1 MLHSWTGFSR
11 TSSKH
16 TACERVGHINPGR
29 FHHTRTLIT
38 TPQSIKSGHSCPFKM
53 ATQHSMAT
61 FETDDDHPAS
71 PSLLTASD
79 TREQIIANSLV
90 VYPNVVQEHINK
102 FPNIPVRAADIFD
115 VCVVD
120 VTKQYGGTGHPKYIA
135 KLTHAH
141 EKHPAARMFLMSG
154 SARATVY
161 AALDSLLAH
170 SIGRLGV
177 DHDTLLPA
185 REGCIEQHHDPDAG
199 WAFHVDTTRNGLVVA
214 GQQRKLATEFNM
226 AKK

>member
-1 MLHSWTGFSR
+1 
-11 TSSKH
+11 
-16 TACERVGHINPGR
+16 
-29 FHHTRTLIT
+29 
-38 TPQSIKSGHSCPFKM
+38 M
-53 ATQHSMAT
+53 AA

-71 PSLLTASD
+71 PSLPNASD

-102 FPNIPVRAADIFD
+102 FPTIPVRAADIFD

-120 VTKQYGGTGHPKYIA
+120 VTKQYGSPGNSKYIA

-154 SARATVY
+154 NATDTVY
-161 AALDSLLAH
+161 GALDSLLAH

-185 REGCIEQHHDPDAG
+185 REGCIQQREG
-199 WAFHVDTTRNGLVVA
+199 WAFHVDTAGKGFGVA
-214 GQQRKLATEFNM
+214 KVMRKLATDFD
-226 AKK
+226 KKNK